1 MQDLGFRFQCRKCG
15 PKCMYPEKKS
25 GFIKIRN
32 VNLSTQTVDE
42 PKKKL
47 AISILKKWNC
57 TSLNMKMPQRI
68 NVYRLKP
75 FKILKSGHVECFLYG
90 FTYLKRS
97 RTQIGFRNA
106 HIDIFVCDAFSGS
119 MRQFF
124 NSLPMC

>member
-57 TSLNMKMPQRI
+57 TSLNMKMPQRL
-68 NVYRLKP
+68 NVYRLKLFLNP
-75 FKILKSGHVECFLYG
+75 PVRACRVVFIWLHIPKKIKNPNRISKCTH
-90 FTYLKRS
+90 
-97 RTQIGFRNA
+97 
-106 HIDIFVCDAFSGS
+106 
-119 MRQFF
+119 
-124 NSLPMC
+124 